1 MANLIPLG
9 ILEAILRSKLFGTWT
24 SAAMTGTVLQN
35 LAAAYNPGGT
45 EKYQV
50 FGSLS
55 TGTTTNIYKTSAT
68 GANGSWTSQT
78 LPVTTEVIAAASSST
93 RTVFGRNSNST
104 LVYYSDNG
112 TSWTSVTAFANAGP
126 VAKIIHDGTRFWA
139 IIGGGGSSTAYA
151 YSTDGATWTSVT
163 NADSGGGFTSIGYN
177 QKRATFILVQGNA
190 ASTTNK
196 RCTGDPT
203 NLANWSNVTI
213 GSSSYDDIAGGN
225 DLWVAIEWGTTTYR
239 YSVDNGITWA
249 TGTLPAV
256 PIDYTRIQFFN
267 GYFYYGRLNRI
278 YYSLD
283 GINWTTITTTGDVA
297 ARVFVDD
304 GTNLY
309 AFGNA
314 NNGDTGTNDYMIG
327 S

>member
-9 ILEAILRSKLFGTWT
+9 ILEAITRSRLFATWT

-35 LAAAYNPGGT
+35 LAAAYTSGGT
-45 EKYQV
+45 EKFQS

-68 GANGSWTSQT
+68 GANGSWTSRT

-104 LVYYSDNG
+104 LLYYSDNG
-112 TSWTSVTAFANAGP
+112 TSWTSVTAFTNSSP
-126 VAKIIHDGTRFWA
+126 TKKIIHDGTRFWA
-139 IIGGGGSSTAYA
+139 IAENNSPFYSS
-151 YSTDGATWTSVT
+151 DGAAYTAVATIGTS
-163 NADSGGGFTSIGYN
+163 FQSIGFSAE
-177 QKRATFILVQGNA
+177 RATYILVEAGS

-203 NLANWSNVTI
+203 NSANWSNVTI
-213 GSSSYDDIAGGN
+213 GSSSYEDIAGGN
-225 DLWVAIEWGTTTYR
+225 DIWVAIEWGTTAYR
-239 YSVDNGITWA
+239 YSVDNGVTWA
-249 TGTLPAV
+249 TGTLPGS
-256 PIDYTRIQFFN
+256 PLDNTRVQFFN

-278 YYSLD
+278 YYSQD

-297 ARVFVDD
+297 ARVFVND